1 MAVGPIF
8 VQCFTFANRFSQ
20 GRTMSPS
27 RVLIALVILAP
38 APALAPALA
47 LALAL
52 APTAATSQVPTFEAV
67 VGHSFG
73 ERITVH
79 HEMARYLQRLGEAS
93 PRVTV
98 VDQGASW
105 EGRRLLVA
113 IVTSP
118 ANHAA
123 LADIRAN
130 AQRLGDP
137 RTLSAE
143 DAATL
148 IPTQPAIVWYGG
160 SIHGFELSGSEGVLK
175 LLEHLT
181 TRGDRATLDV
191 LDKTVILIDPMLNPD
206 GRDAHAYINH
216 ENIGRTP
223 NPQREDWAN
232 DFTSWQAVKFRTGHY
247 YHDTNRD
254 WFAHTQP
261 EARNRIKTIV
271 EWRPQFVIDMHEMGP
286 DVEFYFDPPDVPYG
300 PFFPDFARSGFQRL
314 NSAYAAAFDS
324 AGFQY
329 MTRERYNYFYPGYT
343 TSQGSYQGAVGMLY
357 EQGSTRGLALTRPD
371 GSVRTLADALE
382 QQYLAAWTAAQ
393 FAATNRAQLL
403 QDYYDAH
410 VAAIAEGGTGYRR
423 YFLPAEGDPA
433 LVAELV
439 NLLMRGGVEVDVLTQ
454 DTVVSG
460 VRNRI
465 GEDIGQ
471 RSFAAGTYVVEAGQ
485 PRNRLIRV
493 LLEPHVPLPSDF
505 LAQAR
510 RHVDRAENPRFYD
523 ITAWSLPLMFNVG
536 AYSATDPSELTASR
550 VTAPVRPTGVGVTG
564 RAEYAYL
571 IDGTQAAAVA
581 ALYHLTHAG
590 YRAAVTLRATQI
602 GGQHIP
608 SGTVV
613 VRTGQNDDSV
623 HESVRSLANR
633 FNLRVTTTATGL
645 ADPGPIPS
653 LGSADVLPVRKAEI
667 AILAEDPVRGYSF
680 GYAWHT
686 LDRQYEIPT
695 TVLRAGSVG
704 TTPLSRFDVIVV
716 PEAGDLRS
724 TLKDTGVERLERWI
738 RDGGTLV
745 TIGSGTEFA
754 RDSVGI
760 GIDLGSW
767 YDSDDGD
774 SAQVFTVPGAILRVD
789 LDLQYWLAAG
799 YADTAFPVLVNS
811 SRLYTAPDGPPSATR
826 RVVGRYAPRESL
838 WISGHAWD
846 ESLDRLPG
854 KVFLYEERV
863 GAGRVIAFAEEV
875 NWRSY
880 WRGANRLFLNAVV
893 IGPSAQ

>member
-1 MAVGPIF
+1 MLPDSLVCTRG
-8 VQCFTFANRFSQ
+8 QKSRWSNRL
-20 GRTMSPS
+20 
-27 RVLIALVILAP
+27 VIALLVLAPSAANSQAP
-38 APALAPALA
+38 AP
-47 LALAL
+47 
-52 APTAATSQVPTFEAV
+52 TFQDV
-67 VGHSFG
+67 TGHAFG

-79 HEMARYLQRLGEAS
+79 HEMVRYLERLGETS
-93 PRVTV
+93 DRVTL

-105 EGRRLLVA
+105 EGRRLLLA

-118 ANHAA
+118 GNQAS
-123 LADIRAN
+123 LEVIQRN
-130 AQRLGDP
+130 ARRLGDP
-137 RTLSAE
+137 RTLSADE
-143 DAATL
+143 AAAL
-148 IPTQPAIVWYGG
+148 ITTQPVVVWYGG

-181 TRGDRATLDV
+181 TQSDQATMDV
-191 LDKTVILIDPMLNPD
+191 LDNTVILIDPMLNPD
-206 GRDAHAYINH
+206 GRDAHAYLNH
-216 ENIGRTP
+216 ENIGRVP

-232 DFTSWQAVKFRTGHY
+232 DFMSWQAVKFRTGHY

-261 EARNRIKTIV
+261 EARYRIKTIV

-300 PFFPDFARSGFQRL
+300 PFFPDFAFRGFQRL
-314 NSAYAAAFDS
+314 SEAYAAAFDS
-324 AGFQY
+324 AGFEY

-382 QQYLAAWTAAQ
+382 QQYLAAWTAARY
-393 FAATNRAQLL
+393 AAANREQLL
-403 QDYYDAH
+403 RDYYDAH
-410 VAAIAEGGTGYRR
+410 VAAIADGNEGFRR
-423 YFLPAEGDPA
+423 YLLPAEGDPG

-439 NLLMRGGVEVDVLTQ
+439 NSLMRGGIEVHVLTQ
-454 DTVVSG
+454 DAEASG
-460 VRNRI
+460 MRDRVGREVGR
-465 GEDIGQ
+465 
-471 RSFAAGTYVVEAGQ
+471 RRFAAGTYVIEAAQ
-485 PRNRLIRV
+485 PRNRLVRV
-493 LLEPHVPLPSDF
+493 LLEPDVPLPQEF
-505 LAQAR
+505 LTAAR
-510 RHVDRAENPRFYD
+510 RRVERAENPRFYD

-536 AYSATDPSELTASR
+536 GYSSTDHTEWTTERITS
-550 VTAPVRPTGVGVTG
+550 PVRPTDVGVTG

-571 IDGTQAAAVA
+571 IGGEQAASVA

-590 YRAAVTLRATQI
+590 HRAAVTLRATRI
-602 GGQHIP
+602 GGQDIP

-613 VRTGQNDDSV
+613 VRIGQNDESV
-623 HESVRSLANR
+623 HEAVRTLADR
-633 FNLRVTTTATGL
+633 FGLRVTAVATGL
-645 ADPGPIPS
+645 ADPGPFPS
-653 LGSADVLPVRKAEI
+653 LGSADVLPVRKSEI
-667 AILAEDPVRGYSF
+667 AILAEDGIQGYSF

-686 LDRQYEIPT
+686 LDRQYQIPT
-695 TVLRAGSVG
+695 TVLRTRSVSG
-704 TTPLSRFDVIVV
+704 TPIDRFDVIVI
-716 PEAGDLRS
+716 PAARGLPAALDS
-724 TLKDTGVERLERWI
+724 TGVDRIRRWV

-754 RDSVGI
+754 RDSTAI
-760 GIDLGSW
+760 GIHLGSW
-767 YDSDDGD
+767 YEMDVGKNARTFD
-774 SAQVFTVPGAILRVD
+774 VPGAIVRVE
-789 LDLQYWLAAG
+789 LDPEYWLAAG
-799 YADTAFPVLVNS
+799 YSETTFPALVNGA
-811 SRLYTAPDGPPSATR
+811 RLYVPPEGPPSADR
-826 RVVGRYAPRESL
+826 RVVGRYVSRDSL
-838 WISGHAWD
+838 LISGHVWD